1 MQTDSASAGSDTADN
16 GRDEP
21 TGVVSGN
28 KRPRWVASAVG
39 LVSSAVALGVAQFV
53 AALLA
58 PSGSPVVAIGSSMID
73 LAPRGVKD
81 FAIENFGENDKFA
94 LSIGVIAVLIPL
106 SALIGVV
113 AFRRIRVAYAM
124 VAALGVLGAVAAMSR
139 PDAAPASLLPAVVT
153 VVVGVIAL
161 RTLVN
166 ASTSNHDAG
175 SPDAPDTPSTPNA
188 TRRNVLIGAAAG
200 GAVVTLG
207 AGIAV
212 DRLTKSDDALGRNRK
227 LPAPAD
233 PAPAVPA
240 GVHAKANTA
249 TPWLTKNS
257 KFYRVDTAF
266 KIPRINAKTWRLTV
280 NGMVDKKISL
290 SYDDLLAMPLVERNI
305 TLACVS
311 NPVGGPYISNGTW
324 IGVRLTDILD
334 KAGVRS
340 TADQLFST
348 STDGWSASTPLATVT
363 DGRDAMIAVGL
374 NGQQL
379 AFERGFPAR
388 MLVPGLY
395 GFVSG
400 TKWLTNIELTTF
412 AKAKA
417 YWTERGWD
425 EKSPIFTE
433 SRIDVPKAFAQLPSG
448 KVTVAGVAWAQTR
461 GISKVE
467 VRDKNGDWKVATL
480 AADGGKDVWRQW
492 SVVLELDDGRHDIQ
506 VRATDMTGMTQTDQR
521 ADPFPK
527 GATGWHTVTVT
538 CA

>member
-1 MQTDSASAGSDTADN
+1 
-16 GRDEP
+16 
-21 TGVVSGN
+21 
-28 KRPRWVASAVG
+28 
-39 LVSSAVALGVAQFV
+39 
-53 AALLA
+53 
-58 PSGSPVVAIGSSMID
+58 MID

-81 FAIENFGENDKFA
+81 FAIEHFGENDKLA

-113 AFRRIRVAYAM
+113 AFRRVRLAYAM
-124 VAALGVLGAVAAMSR
+124 VTALGVLGAVAAMSR
-139 PDAAPASLLPAVVT
+139 PDASPASLLPALVT
-153 VVVGVIAL
+153 VVVGILVL
-161 RTLVN
+161 RALVN
-166 ASTSNHDAG
+166 AAASDQQPDSSSTAG
-175 SPDAPDTPSTPNA
+175 A

-200 GAVVTLG
+200 GAIVTLG

-212 DRLTKSDDALGRNRK
+212 DRLTKSDQALGRNRK

-240 GVHAKANTA
+240 GVQAKANTA

-266 KIPRINAKTWRLTV
+266 KVPRVNAKTWKLTV
-280 NGMVDKKISL
+280 GGMVDKKVSL
-290 SYDDLLAMPLVERNI
+290 SYDDLLAMPLIERNI

-324 IGVRLTDILD
+324 TGVRLTDILD
-334 KAGVRS
+334 KAGVQS
-340 TADQLFST
+340 GADQLFST

-412 AKAKA
+412 AKATA
-417 YWTERGWD
+417 YWTERGWAD
-425 EKSPIFTE
+425 KSPIFTE

-448 KVTVAGVAWAQTR
+448 KVTVAGVAWAQNK

-467 VRDKNGDWKVATL
+467 VRDKDGDWKVATL

-492 SVVLELDDGRHDIQ
+492 SVVLELDAGRHDLQ

-521 ADPFPK
+521 AEPFPK
-527 GATGWHTVTVT
+527 GATGWHTITVT

>member
-1 MQTDSASAGSDTADN
+1 M
-16 GRDEP
+16 
-21 TGVVSGN
+21 GVGG
-28 KRPRWVASAVG
+28 KRPRWVSGAVG
-39 LVSSAVALGVAQFV
+39 IVSSAAGLGAAQLV
-53 AALLA
+53 AALIA
-58 PSGSPVVAIGSSMID
+58 PSASPVVAIGSSIID
-73 LAPRGVKD
+73 LAPRSVKD
-81 FAIENFGENDKFA
+81 FAIATFGENDKFA
-94 LSIGVIAVLIPL
+94 LSIGVIALLIPL
-106 SALIGVV
+106 SALIGFF
-113 AFRRIRVAYAM
+113 AFRRIRIAYAM
-124 VAALGVLGAVAAMSR
+124 VVALGVLGAIAAMSR
-139 PDAAPASLLPAVVT
+139 SDASPASLLPPLVT
-153 VVVGVIAL
+153 VIVGLIVL
-161 RTLVN
+161 TKLVK
-166 ASTSNHDAG
+166 AATPGEQADSQEPRST
-175 SPDAPDTPSTPNA
+175 

-200 GAVVTLG
+200 GAIVTLG

-227 LPAPAD
+227 LPAPAEA
-233 PAPAVPA
+233 APAVPA
-240 GVHAKANTA
+240 GVQAKANTA

-266 KIPRINAKTWRLTV
+266 KVPRINAKTWKLTV

-290 SYDDLLAMPLVERNI
+290 SYDDLLAMPLIERNI

-311 NPVGGPYISNGTW
+311 NPVGGPYVSNGTW
-324 IGVRLTDILD
+324 TGVRLTDILD
-334 KAGVRS
+334 KAGVQS
-340 TADQLFST
+340 NADQLFST

-412 AKAKA
+412 AKAQS
-417 YWTERGWD
+417 YWTQRGWA

-448 KVTVAGVAWAQTR
+448 KVTIAGVAWAQTR

-467 VRDKNGDWKVATL
+467 VRDKDGDWKVATL

-492 SVVLELDDGRHDIQ
+492 SAVLDLDSGRHDIQ

-527 GATGWHTVTVT
+527 GATGWHTLTVTVT
-538 CA
+538 